1 MADKIDNIV
10 NSSVAT
16 LVGIVMLCGL
26 VIPVGMSLILGLPE
40 AYSEFETMLKVTI
53 SMSIVGLIVGIVR
66 YFSSNKE

>member
-40 AYSEFETMLKVTI
+40 AY
-53 SMSIVGLIVGIVR
+53 
-66 YFSSNKE
+66 